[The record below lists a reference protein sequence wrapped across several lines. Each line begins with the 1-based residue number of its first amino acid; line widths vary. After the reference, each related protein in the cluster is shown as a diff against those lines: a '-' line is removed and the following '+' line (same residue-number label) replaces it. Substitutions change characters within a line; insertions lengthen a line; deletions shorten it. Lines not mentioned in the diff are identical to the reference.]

1 MKEPK
6 PQANVTFVTFASV
19 CNKYI
24 AAVNWK
30 NFIAAFL
37 LMVYC
42 GSYALAEL
50 QLPAIFSSSVVT
62 VINPNCKKYQLQKS
76 HKNQQQINEF
86 SHFKFQDQLCHISF
100 LLPQVPDLRVNKQ
113 VEKPIFEHLL
123 KSYSFSNLPQPPP
136 PRV

>member
-62 VINPNCKKYQLQKS
+62 VINPNCKIPASEVPQKS
-76 HKNQQQINEF
+76 AA
-86 SHFKFQDQLCHISF
+86 DQ
-100 LLPQVPDLRVNKQ
+100 R
-113 VEKPIFEHLL
+113 IFA
-123 KSYSFSNLPQPPP
+123 F
-136 PRV
+136 